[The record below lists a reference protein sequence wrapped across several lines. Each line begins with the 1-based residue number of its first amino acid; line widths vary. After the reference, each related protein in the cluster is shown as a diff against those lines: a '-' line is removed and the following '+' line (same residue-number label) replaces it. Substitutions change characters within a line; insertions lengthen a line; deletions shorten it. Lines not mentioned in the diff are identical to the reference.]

1 MFKKV
6 LGMLLVLCL
15 LVSCGSNTTATKEE
29 TKADNS
35 VAETAK
41 VAEKKE
47 LKKVVWAQG
56 ASGNLLVSLAK
67 KYGYFEEVG
76 LDVEEIPLDE
86 GQIQAVI
93 TGRVDIASNTG
104 TWEPIRS
111 IVSGNDLAIIGD
123 HMLTGCMPVI
133 ARNDTVWN
141 SPEDFLGKKIADDK
155 SCYALYH
162 QLAENGHNL
171 DTEIEW
177 RTFNHDTDE
186 IQAIKNGDID
196 FATMGTNMMYQL
208 KNTPEIKIV
217 TYCSDV
223 TPNYSCC
230 RMIARDS
237 WVKANPDVVKN
248 LDMALI
254 RAKSYLDD
262 HKQECVEMMMKQ
274 LDKDKEWIEA
284 YMLDEHYRIHPDT
297 LKNIV
302 MDNYK
307 YITMVGGVENPDPNV
322 KLEDRVYNK
331 IYKEAL
337 DEATSKWSSENPRF
351 YEEAQKFY
359 QDNNE

>member
-1 MFKKV
+1 MFKKFLSLGLV
-6 LGMLLVLCL
+6 LSLVLCMFGC
-15 LVSCGSNTTATKEE
+15 SGSSQTAASTSE
-29 TKADNS
+29 S
-35 VAETAK
+35 VAANTEAPAPAK
-41 VAEKKE
+41 
-47 LKKVVWAQG
+47 KKVVWAQG

-67 KYGYFEEVG
+67 KYGYFDEVG
-76 LDVEEIPLDE
+76 LEVEEIPLDE

-111 IVSGNDLAIIGD
+111 IVSGNDLAIIGG

-133 ARNDTVWN
+133 AKQDTVWN
-141 SPEDFLGKKIADDK
+141 SPEDFIGKRIADDK

-186 IQAIKNGDID
+186 LQAIKNGDID

-230 RMIARDS
+230 RMIARES
-237 WVKANPDVVKN
+237 WVKANPDIVKS

-262 HKQECVEMMMKQ
+262 HKPECVEMMMKQ
-274 LDKDKEWIEA
+274 LDKDREWIEA

-322 KLEDRVYNK
+322 KLEDRIYNN

-337 DEATSKWSSENPRF
+337 DEAQQRWGSENPKF
-351 YEEAQKFY
+351 YEAAQTFY
-359 QDNNE
+359 KENNE